1 MKKPQGAILA
11 AIAVVVL
18 SLGAFVVSRDNG
30 SSTET
35 EATQTGGSLPPL
47 AVDTIP
53 TTAPLTPIGSIV
65 EPEPDS
71 AQDAV
76 SRIQET
82 GVIKSEDLRLIMLDA
97 ASYDKA
103 FKQYI
108 GPGEITNE
116 GAAVIEE
123 LAPSLV
129 TGLSTPVGY
138 VREWTNEAGTY
149 QILEEAIAFQTPQ
162 DAAEYLNRY
171 VTQARAAGIPEI
183 PQVSPRTDYLAEFD
197 TRETPFACRSVALLQ
212 NDRLVVT
219 VTVFHAD
226 CEVSTAV
233 WSAKLADIAVQIAKA
248 GLGR

>member
-1 MKKPQGAILA
+1 MKNPQKAILA
-11 AIAVVVL
+11 AIATVVIA
-18 SLGAFVVSRDNG
+18 LGAFVTLRDNG
-30 SSTET
+30 TSTET
-35 EATQTGGSLPPL
+35 EVTQTESSLPPL

-53 TTAPLTPIGSIV
+53 TTAPQTPIGTV
-65 EPEPDS
+65 LEPTPDS

-103 FKQYI
+103 FKQHI

-116 GAAVIEE
+116 GSAVIEE

-138 VREWTNEAGTY
+138 VREWTNEESTY
-149 QILEEAIAFQTPQ
+149 QILEEALAFQTST

-183 PQVSPRTDYLAEFD
+183 PQVAPRTDYLAEFD

-212 NDRLVVT
+212 NDRLVIT

-226 CEVSTAV
+226 CKVSTAV